1 MSGPGCLRRCGCS
14 WRRGLFR
21 PGCSVCPWAA
31 ARPLAVRAAS
41 FARRVAS
48 KPGQALP
55 QHLWPTPNQH
65 VSSYNPRPLAPYSV
79 NSHVIPLRLLQTLNL
94 HRWNCNVFP
103 RSRKITVLNYVR
115 NLSGPGLPSP
125 AVIAARPSHNTCGLP
140 PTNTFRPI
148 TLTSRC
154 TRSVAIH
161 PIRRGVMPTDRVH
174 RLPQQAQPRALP
186 PDTPE
191 PAASDAATQPRHAN
205 PFSERE
211 ALHHLGSITPVRE
224 HYTS

>member
-1 MSGPGCLRRCGCS
+1 MLLEGGGLPRSPSAPRALLGASARSSARPSHNTCG
-14 WRRGLFR
+14 LPLTNTFR
-21 PGCSVCPWAA
+21 PITLTLS
-31 ARPLAVRAAS
+31 
-41 FARRVAS
+41 
-48 KPGQALP
+48 
-55 QHLWPTPNQH
+55 HL
-65 VSSYNPRPLAPYSV
+65 YSV
-79 NSHVIPLRLLQTLNL
+79 ISHVIPLRLLQTLNL

-174 RLPQQAQPRALP
+174 RLPQQVQPRALP

-224 HYTS
+224 HYTTSELV

>member
-1 MSGPGCLRRCGCS
+1 MLLEGGGLPRSPSAPRALLGASARSSARPSHNTCG
-14 WRRGLFR
+14 LPLTNTFR
-21 PGCSVCPWAA
+21 PIT
-31 ARPLAVRAAS
+31 LALS
-41 FARRVAS
+41 
-48 KPGQALP
+48 
-55 QHLWPTPNQH
+55 HL
-65 VSSYNPRPLAPYSV
+65 YSV
-79 NSHVIPLRLLQTLNL
+79 ISHVIPLRLLQTLNL

-174 RLPQQAQPRALP
+174 RLPQQVQPRALP

-224 HYTS
+224 HYTTSELV

>member
-1 MSGPGCLRRCGCS
+1 MLLEGGGLPRSPSAPRALLGASARSSARPSHNTCG
-14 WRRGLFR
+14 LPLTNTFR
-21 PGCSVCPWAA
+21 PIT
-31 ARPLAVRAAS
+31 LALS
-41 FARRVAS
+41 
-48 KPGQALP
+48 
-55 QHLWPTPNQH
+55 HL
-65 VSSYNPRPLAPYSV
+65 YSV
-79 NSHVIPLRLLQTLNL
+79 ISHVIPLRLLQTLNL

-174 RLPQQAQPRALP
+174 RLPQQVQPRALP

-211 ALHHLGSITPVRE
+211 ALHHLGSITPPPSWCNTPLSGVTPLSNKYRCGE
-224 HYTS
+224 IPRLPS